1 MLIKSMKQLRLMLAA
16 AEGNSETGVSKKVAK
31 KFLKETPRK
40 KWADLPEE
48 VKGKR
53 KDGSK

>member
-1 MLIKSMKQLRLMLAA
+1 MPVKSMKQLRLMLSA

-48 VKGKR
+48 VKSKR

>member
-1 MLIKSMKQLRLMLAA
+1 MPIKSMKQLRLMLSA
-16 AEGNSETGVSKKVAK
+16 AEGKSETGVSKKVAK

-48 VKGKR
+48 APVKK
-53 KDGSK
+53 KK